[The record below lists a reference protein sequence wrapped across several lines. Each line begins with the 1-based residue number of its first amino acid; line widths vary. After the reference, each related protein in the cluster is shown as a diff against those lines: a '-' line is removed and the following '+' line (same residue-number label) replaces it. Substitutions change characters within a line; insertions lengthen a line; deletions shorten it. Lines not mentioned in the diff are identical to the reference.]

1 MITSTPI
8 SIQTSNPNLPTRQY
22 SSTSRIFHKYRFKYF
37 IPIITNPEALTLIF
51 SANKGAAKDVNDIKE
66 GENSVTYEKLS
77 EIFQST
83 TVRAKYTKEIIKDYV
98 DIKNLGKVI
107 KITYLDHKTIV
118 TKDANVTIPASKDN
132 DLCLNNMNVT
142 DILFS
147 KTETDKEKKDNQD
160 KQNQQT
166 SEDSINTMYTNIN
179 LFETGVD
186 NHTKSSPGLSVIQV
200 LDPNIRAC
208 LKQSQEL
215 SVFFNLINTLDM
227 SMAVPH
233 LNFKFYVPS
242 KYTQATGNSNNQETR
257 DYMVASFNNFFF
269 GYSGGTEN
277 IDNRF
282 TNFAKAINGD
292 FYLDKYTYRKSNAP
306 GISVLTES
314 TDQTTSQVAE
324 EYITTTVDRSEVDIS
339 LFTMPQSLVNGEE
352 TLYGDYSAFSDEK
365 KPSDFAN
372 RQQPI
377 HDKFRPLMSI
387 ESIDFDVRPTKE
399 LMSFK
404 TATMNLVLYDK
415 SRLNEVLA
423 FVKPDLFG
431 SFGSEILIEYGWQHI
446 LGDKNYV
453 NENELS
459 PIGEFINSLKCY
471 EKYQIVNSSYSIQ
484 ENGQVNITLN
494 ISMKGPADIRGTTV
508 NPQVFEYVLTKNI
521 SMYISQLQN
530 AGLTDA
536 VSNERFLAIGSE
548 NIPLDNLTE
557 SNLTTLKEKFNKI
570 HQKAQSTFQ
579 SRKGALAKINSH
591 ASRIRNVIDL
601 LAKAATSVAQQAQTK
616 LETGILSFLENE
628 NDPFLTSSFFAGIEE
643 YKGENA
649 KKYISLGKIILGL
662 LGKLVATSYQYNEV
676 QLVFFNL
683 NEKAARAR
691 NLNIAS
697 IPVEKDKFKEW
708 FTNISLTAK
717 QISIEGIISLILRRY
732 ANEKA
737 SEVYGLNKWLKL
749 NENSETTYIF
759 DDAKNRSNNNA
770 QVSKSQIAEL
780 EAGIASEIGKA
791 YYGQSFTTGSED
803 AFDLTFKLPVVR
815 MTFDTMTH
823 DSDDQST
830 ILRVNFY
837 DENDNPY
844 EAMFDLLGNFQDA
857 SLKEKISTIHYLTN
871 ELAKDDDN
879 QKKYIDKSKKLIQ
892 AIHGLGTLEYFDEN
906 GNLTQEFNT
915 AKRITIKSTNE
926 LTKGS
931 QKKKAKEIFK
941 QLLPSI
947 TFGASNSAVISAN
960 VSSMQD
966 AKLSTVFMTR
976 DEQNSAKSTQYQMFE
991 NMNLLPTRIIPS
1003 QVSAKMIGCPMIN
1016 FGQMIFFDFNTN
1028 TSVDNAYIVTGIK
1041 HSISP
1046 GKFETDLT
1054 LTLADCYAKFLV
1066 HGSTIKTF
1074 LELAKN
1080 FEDKQKNQNDLDAT
1094 VDLGAADKAQRIKE
1108 QIDNAVNKSGNFLI
1122 RLTIK

>member
-51 SANKGAAKDVNDIKE
+51 SANQKASQAVEEIKD

-107 KITYLDHKTIV
+107 KITYLDHKKIND
-118 TKDANVTIPASKDN
+118 KGNITIPTSKDN

-147 KTETDKEKKDNQD
+147 KTEIDKEKNENQN
-160 KQNQQT
+160 KPNQQT
-166 SEDSINTMYTNIN
+166 SDDSINTMYTNIN
-179 LFETGVD
+179 LFETEAD

-242 KYTQATGNSNNQETR
+242 KYTQAAGKNSETR

-277 IDNRF
+277 IDTRF

-314 TDQTTSQVAE
+314 TDQTTSKVAE

-365 KPSDFAN
+365 NPSDFAN

-548 NIPLDNLTE
+548 NIPLDNLTAD
-557 SNLTTLKEKFNKI
+557 NLKNLKEKFNEI
-570 HQKAQSTFQ
+570 HKNAQSTFQ

-601 LAKAATSVAQQAQTK
+601 LVKEATNATKNTQTK
-616 LETGILSFLENE
+616 LETGILSFLEND
-628 NDPFLTSSFFAGIEE
+628 NDPFLVSSFFTGIEE
-643 YKGENA
+643 YKGDNA

-683 NEKAARAR
+683 NEKAVRAR

-697 IPVEKDKFKEW
+697 IPVEKDKFKTW

-759 DDAKNRSNNNA
+759 DDAKNKSNNNA

-791 YYGQSFTTGSED
+791 YYGKDFSAESEG

-879 QKKYIDKSKKLIQ
+879 QKKYIEKSKSIIK
-892 AIHGLGTLEYFDEN
+892 AIHKLGTLEYSDATGNPTQDFDEA
-906 GNLTQEFNT
+906 T
-915 AKRITIKSTNE
+915 RITIKSTNE

-1094 VDLGAADKAQRIKE
+1094 VDLGAADRAQKIKE
-1108 QIDNAVNKSGNFLI
+1108 QIDEAVNKSGKFLI
-1122 RLTIK
+1122 RLTII

>member
-51 SANKGAAKDVNDIKE
+51 SANKGAATAVEAIKD

-107 KITYLDHKTIV
+107 KITYLDHKTVSTNANITIV
-118 TKDANVTIPASKDN
+118 ASDGN
-132 DLCLNNMNVT
+132 DPFLNNMNVT

-147 KTETDKEKKDNQD
+147 KTEIQKEKTANQG
-160 KQNQQT
+160 KSNQQT
-166 SEDSINTMYTNIN
+166 PDDSINTMYTNIN

-242 KYTQATGNSNNQETR
+242 KYTQAAGKNSETR

-314 TDQTTSQVAE
+314 TDQTTTKVAE

-365 KPSDFAN
+365 NPSDFAN

-548 NIPLDNLTE
+548 NIPLDNLTKE
-557 SNLTTLKEKFNKI
+557 NLTTLKTKFNEI
-570 HQKAQSTFQ
+570 HEKAQSTFQ

-601 LAKAATSVAQQAQTK
+601 LAKEASNATKKAQTN

-628 NDPFLTSSFFAGIEE
+628 NDPFLASSFSTGIEE

-649 KKYISLGKIILGL
+649 KKYASLGKIILGL

-697 IPVEKDKFKEW
+697 IPVEKEKFKQW

-791 YYGQSFTTGSED
+791 YYGETFTTGSED

-879 QKKYIDKSKKLIQ
+879 QKKYQERSKKLIK
-892 AIHGLGTLEYFDEN
+892 AINELGTTEYLNAE
-906 GNLTQEFNT
+906 GKKTQNFEEAT
-915 AKRITIKSTNE
+915 RITIKSTNE

-1080 FEDKQKNQNDLDAT
+1080 FEDKQKNQNDLDTT
-1094 VDLGAADKAQRIKE
+1094 VDLGAADKAQKIKE
-1108 QIDNAVNKSGNFLI
+1108 QIDEAVNKSGKFLI
-1122 RLTIK
+1122 RLTII